1 MTAMKQNTHCT
12 IGARVT
18 REFYDRVVRLVR
30 EYDYRSITDF
40 IIDAL
45 ELYAELLERTD
56 PQLRSRR
63 ERLIA
68 LYELARRK
76 RAALSR

>member
-1 MTAMKQNTHCT
+1 MTAVKQKTQYT

-18 REFYDRVVRLVR
+18 SELYDRVVRLVR

-45 ELYAELLERTD
+45 ELYAELLERTE

-68 LYELARRK
+68 LYELARRE